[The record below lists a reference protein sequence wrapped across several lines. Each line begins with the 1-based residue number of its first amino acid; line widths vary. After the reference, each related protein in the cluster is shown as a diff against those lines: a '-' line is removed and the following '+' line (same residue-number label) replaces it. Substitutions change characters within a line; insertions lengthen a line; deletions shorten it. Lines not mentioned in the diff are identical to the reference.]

1 VATPDTERA
10 RERSSTLSHQP
21 ASLPSAG
28 EYLSPSKPSFSEG
41 FIVEGNVRPV
51 HAGVDSKGMAALSSG
66 HLATDLAQGSLP
78 ALLPFLTTKFDLSY
92 TMVGALVLAATISSS
107 IIQPAFG
114 FWSDAR
120 GALWLLPAG
129 VAVAGIG
136 IGFASIAPSYALV
149 MLGVLASGLGVA
161 AYHPEGS
168 KFASYVSGRRRAS
181 GMSLFSVGGNIGFAI
196 GPLLASFFVITLGL
210 GLEGGVFVAVPGL
223 IVATMLVVAIPH
235 LARFAPDEV
244 AQARRNEVGN
254 DWRGTWMLLAIVG
267 LRSLAH
273 MGLFTFIP
281 LYEISR
287 GESAIYGTRLLS
299 LFLFAGAIGT
309 LLGGPLADR
318 VGRRRVLLGSFIVSP
333 PLIATYVLVG
343 GSIGVIALFL
353 AGMAV
358 IGTFSVSLVMS
369 QEYMP
374 GRVGMASGLSIGL
387 AIGLGGVAAIGLGAV
402 ADAVDLEAAV
412 LTTALGPAVCI
423 ILTLLLPAPRVRLQ
437 SEPEPAA
444 ASL

>member
-1 VATPDTERA
+1 M
-10 RERSSTLSHQP
+10 
-21 ASLPSAG
+21 
-28 EYLSPSKPSFSEG
+28 KPSSSEG
-41 FIVEGNVRPV
+41 FIVQGNVRPV
-51 HAGVDSKGMAALSSG
+51 RAGVDSKGMAALSSG

-78 ALLPFLTTKFDLSY
+78 ALLPFFTTRFDLSY

-129 VAVAGIG
+129 VALAGIG
-136 IGFASIAPSYALV
+136 IAFASIAPSYALV
-149 MLGVLASGLGVA
+149 LLGVLASGLGVA

-181 GMSLFSVGGNIGFAI
+181 GMSLFSVGGNIGFAL

-210 GLEGGVFVAVPGL
+210 GLDGGVFVAVPGL
-223 IVATMLVVAIPH
+223 VVAGLLLVALPH

-244 AQARRNEVGN
+244 AQARRSAAGN

-287 GESAIYGTRLLS
+287 GESAIYGTRLLA

-343 GSIGVIALFL
+343 GPAGVIALFF

-387 AIGLGGVAAIGLGAV
+387 AIGLGGVAAIGLGAI

-412 LTTALGPAVCI
+412 LTTALGPALCI
-423 ILTLLLPAPRVRLQ
+423 VLVLLLPAPRRVPQ
-437 SEPEPAA
+437 AEPEPAVA
-444 ASL
+444 AL